1 MDLVHT
7 RNFGQLRVC
16 RDESGRCRRGPGP
29 PFRPIASGIPPTQD
43 HETDLEEIIELSHT
57 RASAFASDQVRQCW
71 YFPSGPMLDR
81 AMLRK
86 PETSARRRT
95 IWRRTKTIFHD
106 FQPLV
111 LSRSEMEPWAMSSIP
126 IRAVLAVFA
135 LYPAL
140 AWAQPA
146 PSADSTMPPPP
157 DVQRLLGYQASQPAA
172 AGPVCTKL
180 CAADM
185 SPCDPIY
192 MKEADGRCDGITSD
206 MNF

>member
-1 MDLVHT
+1 MAARFPDAVS
-7 RNFGQLRVC
+7 RM
-16 RDESGRCRRGPGP
+16 RRS
-29 PFRPIASGIPPTQD
+29 FRPIAPGVPPTQE
-43 HETDLEEIIELSHT
+43 HETGLEEIIELSHT

-71 YFPSGPMLDR
+71 SFPSGPMPDWP
-81 AMLRK
+81 MLK
-86 PETSARRRT
+86 PRTSARRRT
-95 IWRRTKTIFHD
+95 IWHRTKTIFHD
-106 FQPLV
+106 FQPLF
-111 LSRSEMEPWAMSSIP
+111 LSRSEMELWAMSSML
-126 IRAVLAVFA
+126 IRVALAVFA

-140 AWAQPA
+140 TWAQPA

-157 DVQRLLGYQASQPAA
+157 DVQRMLGYQPSQPAA
-172 AGPVCTKL
+172 ARPVCTKL